1 MAKFNRI
8 TELYDW
14 LNNNKIQ
21 YSIID
26 SDVIEIP
33 DFGKAYF
40 QDTERSSYNSIFR
53 KDMNGNLIFNSLV
66 RPEEL
71 LNDGIEY
78 IVFKFG
84 NNFYYHN
91 INNEFTLNI
100 LKYVGKRT
108 ELTHN
113 IPFVNL
119 GVHTPFELLNGS
131 FMPEEW
137 IHKAKYLG
145 HTGLGICDYN
155 TMAACFIFQK
165 DCDAAGIKPV
175 FGYSLTVEAEGFKF
189 GAKVYVQTQR
199 GFRNLLRI
207 QKAIMVDNVEI
218 KTIDISELLNR
229 AEGNA
234 LVLDKYAPISFAG
247 HLDVVDALT
256 RAFDRIYYQVD
267 LSEYKA
273 ERIDIRVLEATKS
286 YFHNW
291 YHNEY
296 MPRPILLSDCYY
308 LDQSDAKNK
317 IILNKVA
324 EGAAHEQSNDQYFK
338 DADEHYAL
346 FEAMFDSNAWDV
358 DFLFKECAANTFEI
372 ANHAE
377 GRMDTTRNYMP
388 KYDMTPEEKEKYG
401 TAHNMFNQ
409 ILEEGLQRLIPD
421 SRREEYRKQMEYEK
435 YIIESTDNVDYLLVQ
450 YDTCN
455 WARRNNIFVGCGRG
469 SAAGS
474 LLLYLLGITLI
485 DPIKYGLIF
494 ERFLLPERAG
504 LTLADTTIIGEDIE
518 TDNFVEIYV
527 EGGRKILLDADSEL
541 LVRRAGCET
550 PIRVYADE
558 LQVNDDIIFDNKD
571 ILFTINEL

>member
-1 MAKFNRI
+1 MAKSNRI

-14 LNNNKIQ
+14 LDVNKIK
-21 YSIID
+21 YTIVD
-26 SDVIEIP
+26 SEVVEIP
-33 DFGKAYF
+33 GFGKMYF
-40 QDTERSSYNSIFR
+40 QDTQRASYNSIFR
-53 KDMNGNLIFNSLV
+53 KDQDGNMIFNSLV

-78 IVFKFG
+78 IAFKFG
-84 NNFYYHN
+84 DNFYYHN
-91 INNEFTLNI
+91 LNKDFSLNI
-100 LKYVGKRT
+100 LKYIGERQ

-137 IHKAKYLG
+137 IRKAQYLG
-145 HTGLGICDYN
+145 HTALGVCDTN
-155 TMAACFIFQK
+155 TMAACFVFQK
-165 DCDAAGIKPV
+165 ECDAAGIKPI
-175 FGYSLTVEAEGFKF
+175 FGYSLTVEAEGFQF
-189 GAKVYVQTQR
+189 GAKVYVQSQR

-207 QKAIMVDNVEI
+207 QKAIMVDNVEN

-234 LVLDKYAPISFAG
+234 LVLDKYAPISFAE

-256 RAFDRIYYQVD
+256 QAFDRIYYQVD

-273 ERIDIRVLEATKS
+273 ERIDIKVLEATKA
-286 YFHNW
+286 YFHQW
-291 YHNEY
+291 YRNEY

-308 LDQSDAKNK
+308 LDQPDAKNK

-338 DADEHYAL
+338 DADEHYVL
-346 FEAMFDSNAWDV
+346 FESLFDANSWDV
-358 DFLFKECAANTFEI
+358 DFLFKECAANTFQI
-372 ANHAE
+372 ADHAE

-388 KYDMTPEEKEKYG
+388 KYDMTPEELEKYG
-401 TAHNMFNQ
+401 TPHNMFNQ
-409 ILEEGLQRLIPD
+409 ILEEGLQRLAPKDKID
-421 SRREEYRKQMEYEK
+421 EYRQQMEYEK

-504 LTLADTTIIGEDIE
+504 LSPADTTIIGEDIE
-518 TDNFVEIYV
+518 TCDFAEVYV
-527 EGGRKILLDADSEL
+527 EGGRKITLDRDAEL
-541 LVRRAGCET
+541 LVRRDNSEA

-558 LQVNDDIIFDNKD
+558 LKEGDEIIFDNKD
-571 ILFTINEL
+571 LLFTINEL

>member
-1 MAKFNRI
+1 MAKSNRI

-14 LNNNKIQ
+14 LETNKIQ
-21 YSIID
+21 YSIVD

-33 DFGKAYF
+33 EFGKAYF
-40 QDTERSSYNSIFR
+40 QDTQRSSYNSIFR
-53 KDMNGNLIFNSLV
+53 KDLNGTLIFNSLV

-71 LNDGIEY
+71 LMDGIEY

-84 NNFYYHN
+84 DNFYYHN
-91 INNEFTLNI
+91 VNKEFSLNI
-100 LKYVGKRT
+100 LKYVGKRVP
-108 ELTHN
+108 LSHD

-131 FMPEEW
+131 FMPEDW
-137 IHKAKYLG
+137 IRKAKYLG
-145 HTGLGICDYN
+145 HTALGICDSN
-155 TMAACFIFQK
+155 TMAACFTFQK
-165 DCDAAGIKPV
+165 ECDSAGIKPV

-189 GAKVYVQTQR
+189 GAKVYVQSQR

-207 QKAIMVDNVEI
+207 QKAIMVDNVEN

-234 LVLDKYAPISFAG
+234 LVLDKYAPISFAD
-247 HLDVVDALT
+247 HLDVVDSLT
-256 RAFDRIYYQVD
+256 KAFDKIYYQVD

-273 ERIDIRVLEATKS
+273 ERIDIKVLEATKA
-286 YFHNW
+286 YFHQW
-291 YHNEY
+291 YRNEY

-346 FEAMFDSNAWDV
+346 FESLFDTDSWDV
-358 DFLFKECAANTFEI
+358 DFLFRECAANTFQI
-372 ANHAE
+372 ADYAE

-388 KYDMTPEEKEKYG
+388 KYDMTPEEQRKYG
-401 TAHNMFNQ
+401 TPHNMFNQ
-409 ILEEGLQRLIPD
+409 LLEEGLRRLAPKD
-421 SRREEYRKQMEYEK
+421 KMDEYRKQMEYEK

-504 LTLADTTIIGEDIE
+504 LSPAETTIIGEDIE
-518 TDNFVEIYV
+518 SCDFVDIYI
-527 EGGRKILLDADSEL
+527 EDGRKITLDKDAEL
-541 LVRRAGCET
+541 LIRRENSDT

-558 LQVNDDIIFDNKD
+558 LKEGDEIIFDNKD
-571 ILFTINEL
+571 LLFTINEL